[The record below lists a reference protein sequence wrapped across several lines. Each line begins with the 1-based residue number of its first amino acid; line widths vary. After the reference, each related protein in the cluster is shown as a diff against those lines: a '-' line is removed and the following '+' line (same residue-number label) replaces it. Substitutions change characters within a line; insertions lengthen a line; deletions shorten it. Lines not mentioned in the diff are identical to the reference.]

1 MKAECFSS
9 LAFNHYI
16 TNSLFVGLN
25 PGPLIK
31 VWHTLTACPDM
42 TAAAGQKLKLGFYYP
57 PRDVFALNTGK
68 YRPGCI
74 FFVYTGAPVL
84 WILSVINFRF
94 FNNISESM

>member
-1 MKAECFSS
+1 MRFGTKAECFSS

-42 TAAAGQKLKLGFYYP
+42 TAAAGQRLKLGLYIPFNSEDP
-57 PRDVFALNTGK
+57 IGTG
-68 YRPGCI
+68 P
-74 FFVYTGAPVL
+74 
-84 WILSVINFRF
+84 
-94 FNNISESM
+94 